1 MVRVRVFVFVRL
13 TLNQQFAN
21 KDARVQGPRSVIS
34 VTGEKENEDH
44 RESTQTPR
52 TSSQS
57 VYSIKGEL
65 WGWISKVKA
74 ANNCFY
80 NNQAGSEYSY
90 ILYNV
95 GISAGLRHIWASV
108 SSSCCFVW
116 GSSSCWHGGFFSQVW
131 LLWKHGNLPR
141 LSVPAARTVTTCRTP
156 VSPRPPPCL
165 WAEAQQ
171 LMQGRL
177 HPDRDQPP
185 FIKCCYGSKKQKKEK
200 KKSKICDK
208 SGISHSLWWRELFVG
223 LQNNDVRKWILQVQS
238 L

>member
-13 TLNQQFAN
+13 TLNQQSAN
-21 KDARVQGPRSVIS
+21 KDARVQGPRSVIC
-34 VTGEKENEDH
+34 VTGEKDTEDH
-44 RESTQTPR
+44 RESTQTPG

-57 VYSIKGEL
+57 AYSIKGEL
-65 WGWISKVKA
+65 RGRISKIKA

-80 NNQAGSEYSY
+80 NNQAVSY

-95 GISAGLRHIWASV
+95 SAGLRHICASV

-177 HPDRDQPP
+177 LEWLHTDRDQPLR
-185 FIKCCYGSKKQKKEK
+185 IKYCYGSNTHKVQN
-200 KKSKICDK
+200 
-208 SGISHSLWWRELFVG
+208 LW
-223 LQNNDVRKWILQVQS
+223 
-238 L
+238 